1 MEEIAWYMGTLD
13 EFAEPDSED
22 GLHYLLT
29 PERVKGELEA
39 LKADGAPDTESVEVI
54 SIDAEDRDEAIV
66 FARGTAA
73 FAGWVKA
80 NEIWVE

>member
-1 MEEIAWYMGTLD
+1 MEEIAWYMVSLD

-22 GLHYLLT
+22 GLHYVPT
-29 PERVKGELEA
+29 PERVQGELNA
-39 LKADGAPDTESVEVI
+39 LKEDGAPDTESVEFI

-66 FARGTAA
+66 FARGSAEFAA
-73 FAGWVKA
+73 WIKA